1 MIGNHFVF
9 KRVLLTILFS
19 FFASLLIYTDYLQEL
34 YLFSNK
40 FRLTEFKV
48 DMSTYHFLKSYSD
61 LEQHSLSSIKLSKVL
76 NTIEQMSGDLDTAA
90 QELYLYP
97 PFPKLDLVYVGP
109 TFIENG
115 SLSLNCEYSF
125 MKFKCRVQGL
135 IRSEKTYL
143 VNTYLSDSKFEE
155 IEFHASWRDM
165 VQFYKM
171 NRLSDENTT
180 NLRLIANY
188 LFLFGFNGTHI
199 PLFASTS
206 AEVDSAVIENKI
218 ELYNKIQS
226 TIRDFI
232 GLVQLKMVN
241 FALIAVSFIAVLLL
255 HLILYWV
262 LYLVCG
268 YRSKKN
274 IENGPLVNYEDAIVQ
289 DYNLH
294 SNSAI
299 HFDQPRKP
307 DLKTGASDLE
317 QQNDNNQ
324 DFQNQDLLG
333 KSRFA
338 FGLIIVYC
346 LVHYLVYYLI
356 DFLIQQ
362 AINQIFRSVTNGE
375 IELSGISST
384 NTLVAT
390 SGLPDLSPISDGS
403 NWNNNGGETFTSLL
417 NICGLVLNT
426 LIFSFFHYLYGV
438 LVYVYT
444 LT

>member
-1 MIGNHFVF
+1 
-9 KRVLLTILFS
+9 
-19 FFASLLIYTDYLQEL
+19 
-34 YLFSNK
+34 
-40 FRLTEFKV
+40 
-48 DMSTYHFLKSYSD
+48 MSTYHFLKRYSD

-125 MKFKCRVQGL
+125 TKFKCRVQGL

-155 IEFHASWRDM
+155 IEFHASWKNM
-165 VQFYKM
+165 VRFYKL
-171 NRLSDENTT
+171 NSHDDDNTS

-199 PLFASTS
+199 PLFASSS
-206 AEVDSAVIENKI
+206 AEVDSVIIENKI
-218 ELYNKIQS
+218 ELYNKIQR
-226 TIRDFI
+226 TIGDFI
-232 GLVQLKMVN
+232 MLVQLKMVN
-241 FALIAVSFIAVLLL
+241 FALIAVSFIAVLVL

-262 LYLVCG
+262 LYLVSG
-268 YRSKKN
+268 FRSRNN
-274 IENGPLVNYEDAIVQ
+274 IENGPLVSPEDVIVQ
-289 DYNLH
+289 DYNSH
-294 SNSAI
+294 SDHVI
-299 HFDQPRKP
+299 HFGQPRKP
-307 DLKTGASDLE
+307 DLTTGASDLE
-317 QQNDNNQ
+317 QQNDNNE
-324 DFQNQDLLG
+324 DFQVQELSG

-338 FGLIIVYC
+338 FGLIIIYC

-375 IELSGISST
+375 IELSGLSST
-384 NTLVAT
+384 NTLAAT
-390 SGLPDLSPISDGS
+390 SGLSDVSSASDGS
-403 NWNNNGGETFTSLL
+403 SWNNNGGETFTSLL
-417 NICGLVLNT
+417 NICGLILNT
-426 LIFSFFHYLYGV
+426 LIFSFFHYLYGI

>member
-48 DMSTYHFLKSYSD
+48 DMETYHFLKEYSD
-61 LEQHSLSSIKLSKVL
+61 LEQQSVTPLKLAKD
-76 NTIEQMSGDLDTAA
+76 IESPVNEFYMDS
-90 QELYLYP
+90 

-115 SLSLNCEYSF
+115 SIALNCEYSF
-125 MKFKCRVQGL
+125 TKFKCRVQGL

-143 VNTYLSDSKFEE
+143 ANTYLNDSKFEE
-155 IEFHASWRDM
+155 IEFKTSYHALL
-165 VQFYKM
+165 QFYKL
-171 NRLSDENTT
+171 RHLATT
-180 NLRLIANY
+180 NNQSNLRLITNY
-188 LFLFGFNGTHI
+188 LFLFGFNGTNI
-199 PLFASTS
+199 PLFSSPTE
-206 AEVDSAVIENKI
+206 EVDLSVIDRKIEN
-218 ELYNKIQS
+218 YNKIQNCVK
-226 TIRDFI
+226 DLLV
-232 GLVQLKMVN
+232 LVQLKIVN
-241 FALIAVSFIAVLLL
+241 FALIGVSFVSVLFL
-255 HLILYWV
+255 HLVLYWL

-268 YRSKKN
+268 GSSRSRAN
-274 IENGPLVNYEDAIVQ
+274 RGPDPNERDIVVP
-289 DYNLH
+289 DYVMH
-294 SNSAI
+294 SSSTI
-299 HFDQPRKP
+299 HFDTTAKP
-307 DLKTGASDLE
+307 EHDTDYSGLE
-317 QQNDNNQ
+317 EQKDEYQ
-324 DFQNQDLLG
+324 DFRNQDLLG

-356 DFLIQQ
+356 DFLVQQ
-362 AINQIFRSVTNGE
+362 AINRIFWNITNGE
-375 IELSGISST
+375 IELTGISST
-384 NTLVAT
+384 NTLTASAGFPDT
-390 SGLPDLSPISDGS
+390 SSSLPET
-403 NWNNNGGETFTSLL
+403 NWNSNGGETFTTLL

-426 LIFSFFHYLYGV
+426 LIFSFFHYLYGI